1 MHVRSSWWCF
11 PWFSP
16 TRISESDIVF
26 YTNKSHKT
34 TAYYCPSVFSLPAM
48 HAFAMS
54 PVFVAGKNVII
65 HLEVEEGD
73 RHV

>member
-1 MHVRSSWWCF
+1 M
-11 PWFSP
+11 
-16 TRISESDIVF
+16 F

-34 TAYYCPSVFSLPAM
+34 AAYYCPSGFSLPTL
-48 HAFAMS
+48 HAFAVP

-65 HLEVEEGD
+65 HQEVEEGD

>member
-1 MHVRSSWWCF
+1 M
-11 PWFSP
+11 
-16 TRISESDIVF
+16 F

-34 TAYYCPSVFSLPAM
+34 AAYYCSSVFSLPALR
-48 HAFAMS
+48 AFAVP

-65 HLEVEEGD
+65 HQEVEEGD

>member
-1 MHVRSSWWCF
+1 M
-11 PWFSP
+11 
-16 TRISESDIVF
+16 F

-34 TAYYCPSVFSLPAM
+34 AAYYCPSGFSLPAL
-48 HAFAMS
+48 HAFAVS

-65 HLEVEEGD
+65 HQEVEEGD

>member
-1 MHVRSSWWCF
+1 M
-11 PWFSP
+11 
-16 TRISESDIVF
+16 F

-34 TAYYCPSVFSLPAM
+34 AAYYCPSGFSLPALRT
-48 HAFAMS
+48 FAVS

-65 HLEVEEGD
+65 HQEVEEGD